1 MSQPKEEGGKIDLFK
16 KRHNG
21 LLVPSGQ
28 PGTARLLVGRAW
40 AGGAA
45 HGPAR
50 PGTKCLSGRA
60 SPMAAGPCPTVHGPG
75 RAGRAL
81 WPSIAGATY
90 DCLRVRANKE
100 EIRP

>member
-16 KRHNG
+16 KRHDG
-21 LLVPSGQ
+21 LLVPSGR
-28 PGTARLLVGRAW
+28 PGTARLLVGCAW

-60 SPMAAGPCPTVHGPG
+60 SPIAGGRAWAGPC
-75 RAGRAL
+75 RAGLLAIYRFTL
-81 WPSIAGATY
+81 VIVVKMLTS
-90 DCLRVRANKE
+90 
-100 EIRP
+100 